1 MFEQTFATKPKT
13 QIRIINSVSKS
24 QKARFHFLFEPLQ
37 VHIAVVF
44 AIAVVVVAVQQIV
57 LF

>member
-13 QIRIINSVSKS
+13 PTRIINSVSKS

-37 VHIAVVF
+37 VHIAVVV
-44 AIAVVVVAVQQIV
+44 AIIVVDIVVHIV
-57 LF
+57 VL